1 MSDEDPTPD
10 PDQPDP
16 PQPDPDAPEATDPP
30 DAPEAPKPDE
40 LPPGVQAKLSKANRE
55 AANLRQR
62 LKELE
67 PLAAKAK
74 ELEQANQS
82 DLERATNE
90 RDSHKSRADKAES
103 VVKRWDVAA
112 ANAPEHATFAQ
123 VKAVAKRLQGD
134 TDDDLEADAAE
145 LFELLAPK
153 PADPPARVP
162 ARPAERMPRGG
173 GDPDEPPEET
183 DPKKLAAL
191 IPRGR

>member
-1 MSDEDPTPD
+1 MPDEDPTPD

-16 PQPDPDAPEATDPP
+16 QQSDPAAPEADPS

-67 PLAAKAK
+67 PLAAKAR

-82 DLERATNE
+82 ELERATNE
-90 RDSHKSRADKAES
+90 RDSHKSRADKAEA
-103 VVKRWDVAA
+103 VVRRWDVAA
-112 ANAPEHATFAQ
+112 ANAPDHATFAQ

-134 TDDDLEADAAE
+134 TDEELEADAAE
-145 LFELLAPK
+145 LFELLAPR
-153 PADPPARVP
+153 PAEPAARVP

-183 DPKKLAAL
+183 DPRKLAAL
-191 IPRGR
+191 IPRG